1 MSSLFSEFKPVTAEE
16 WKAQITK
23 DLKGEAFENLI
34 WKNENGFDIKPF
46 YTSAD
51 LQQTYQPTFTHAD
64 WDICVN
70 GKSQDATILNAQ
82 LLKQLNSG
90 ASAIAIH
97 CSGLD
102 LNVALRG
109 IGLNFIRFT
118 FYVDKESGTTLHKYL
133 LENYTDPASLYG
145 SLFPAKLNSDAD
157 LTEWLNVMNDFKNF
171 VNIKTAAIDNLSFHN
186 LNCLAYYEVALILSG
201 LNEYLNKAS
210 SLRPREPFVIKTGVN
225 TDYFIQIAKLRAI
238 RRLWSVL
245 SADYNVSSELHVIVE
260 SSMTNKSIS
269 DSYNNLLRTTLEAM
283 AAVSG
288 GCNELIITEFD
299 ALLSVNK
306 NLAERMAINQQLIL
320 KEETYLDKMADIAC
334 GSYYIESMTDII
346 ATKALD
352 TLKRFEQEGGYF
364 KCLEKN
370 IFSSEIAAQADKK
383 SELINNKSQIV
394 IGVNKFRNE
403 KENISLITSQIELS
417 KQSSLNNPV
426 LNFELT
432 NIFK

>member
-1 MSSLFSEFKPVTAEE
+1 MSSLFSEFKPITAEE

-23 DLKGEAFENLI
+23 DLKGEAFENLT
-34 WKNENGFDIKPF
+34 WNNENGFDIKPF

-51 LQQTYQPTFTHAD
+51 LQQTYQPAFTHGD

-70 GKSQDATILNAQ
+70 GKSQDAAILNAQ

-90 ASAIAIH
+90 ATAIAIH
-97 CSGLD
+97 CCGLD

-118 FYVDKESGTTLHKYL
+118 FYVDTESASTLHKYL
-133 LENYTDPASLYG
+133 LENYADPASLYG
-145 SLFPAKLNSDAD
+145 SFFPEKLSSDAE
-157 LTEWLNVMNDFKNF
+157 LSHWLSVMNDFNNF

-186 LNCLAYYEVALILSG
+186 LNCVAYYEVALILSG
-201 LNEYLNKAS
+201 LNEYLNSSS
-210 SLRPREPFVIKTGVN
+210 SLRPKESFVIKTGVN

-245 SADYNVSSELHVIVE
+245 SADYNVSSDLHVIVE

-299 ALLSVNK
+299 ALWSVNK

-320 KEETYLDKMADIAC
+320 KEESYLDKMADIAC

-352 TLKRFEQEGGYF
+352 TLKRFEQAGGYF

-370 IFSSEIAAQADKK
+370 IFSSEISAQAAKK
-383 SELINNKSQIV
+383 AELINNKSQIV
-394 IGVNKFRNE
+394 IGVNKFKNE
-403 KENISLITSQIELS
+403 KETISINATQIEQL

-432 NIFK
+432 NFFK